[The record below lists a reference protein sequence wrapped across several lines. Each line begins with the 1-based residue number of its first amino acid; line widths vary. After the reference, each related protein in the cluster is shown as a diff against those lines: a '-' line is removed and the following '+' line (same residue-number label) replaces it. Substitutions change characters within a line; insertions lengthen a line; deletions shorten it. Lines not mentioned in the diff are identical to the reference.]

1 MPKFSI
7 IIPLYNKEKDIETTI
22 NSVLNQTF
30 TNYEVILVDDGST
43 DNSYKVVSDIEDS
56 RIQIFKKENQGVS
69 KARNYGVSK
78 AKTEYIAFLDADDF
92 MKILNQI

>member
-1 MPKFSI
+1 MPKFSV

-43 DNSYKVVSDIEDS
+43 DNSYKIVSDIEDG
-56 RIQIFKKENQGVS
+56 RIQIFKKENVIVVLLII
-69 KARNYGVSK
+69 K
-78 AKTEYIAFLDADDF
+78 FL
-92 MKILNQI
+92 L

>member
-1 MPKFSI
+1 MPKFSV
-7 IIPLYNKEKDIETTI
+7 IIPLYNKEKDVETTI

-56 RIQIFKKENQGVS
+56 RIQIFKKENEGVS
-69 KARNYGVSK
+69 KATSAQITLLLSK
-78 AKTEYIAFLDADDF
+78 LS
-92 MKILNQI
+92 NR

>member
-1 MPKFSI
+1 MPKFSV
-7 IIPLYNKEKDIETTI
+7 IIPLYNKEKDVETTI

-56 RIQIFKKENQGVS
+56 RIQILLACLG
-69 KARNYGVSK
+69 
-78 AKTEYIAFLDADDF
+78 
-92 MKILNQI
+92 